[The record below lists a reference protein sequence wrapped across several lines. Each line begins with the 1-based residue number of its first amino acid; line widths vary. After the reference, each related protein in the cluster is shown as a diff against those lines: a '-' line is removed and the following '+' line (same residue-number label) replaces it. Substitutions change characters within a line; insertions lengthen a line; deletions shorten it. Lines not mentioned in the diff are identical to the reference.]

1 MHRLSSTFE
10 TDSYIMKQTMKSLF
24 TNWVQWTTTFSIITT
39 PTVLTDVSKLSKER
53 LMPLTFER
61 KISNERL
68 TDAQQNWP
76 FERKRVLFPSF
87 PMHGYF
93 SLETVSLSTGELV
106 ECCLQ
111 PYMLGQEILNLLVGY
126 MPWINS
132 TIRHLFYVKVRN
144 SECLLTQRTSLAI

>member
-1 MHRLSSTFE
+1 
-10 TDSYIMKQTMKSLF
+10 
-24 TNWVQWTTTFSIITT
+24 
-39 PTVLTDVSKLSKER
+39 
-53 LMPLTFER
+53 MPPTFER

-76 FERKRVLFPSF
+76 FERKRFLFPSF
-87 PMHGYF
+87 PTHGYF

-126 MPWINS
+126 MP
-132 TIRHLFYVKVRN
+132 
-144 SECLLTQRTSLAI
+144 